1 MLIFALQSKIR
12 IFMADLLS
20 YVQEATLW
28 FKRYRVTSLQI
39 LWIQFQVLLCQKK
52 IFFLKFAI
60 MLYYVL
66 HLKTIDLE
74 FSNQH

>member
-12 IFMADLLS
+12 IFMADVLS

-52 IFFLKFAI
+52 FFFLKFAI

>member
-12 IFMADLLS
+12 IFMADVLS

-52 IFFLKFAI
+52 NFFLKFAI